1 MFFRCADPQNNNFAV
16 LPYIKGTTELF
27 SRILKQHDISV
38 STKPHF
44 NIIFKSRNSDPIL
57 NNSNVVYRIPCANC
71 PWSYIGET
79 KRSFETRKIEHIWKV
94 KNFNSGSNVAKHVW
108 THDYPIDFKNA
119 KAIDEANNQTRKIL
133 ERWHTTKTAQADSSS
148 FNLPGQYNFHT

>member
-79 KRSFETRKIEHIWKV
+79 KRSFETRKKNILIRNV
-94 KNFNSGSNVAKHVW
+94 KIFNSRSNVAKHAW
-108 THDYPIDFKNA
+108 THNHAIHFKNT
-119 KAIDEANNQTRKIL
+119 KDSRKL
-133 ERWHTTKTAQADSSS
+133 AHSKNCSSR
-148 FNLPGQYNFHT
+148 